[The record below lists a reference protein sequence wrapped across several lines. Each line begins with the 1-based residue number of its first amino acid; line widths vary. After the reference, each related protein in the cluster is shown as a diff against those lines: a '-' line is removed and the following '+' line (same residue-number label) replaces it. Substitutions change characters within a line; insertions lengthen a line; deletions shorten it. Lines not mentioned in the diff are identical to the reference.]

1 MSYDE
6 HLISMAGGDGETVDH
21 LAAIEARAGHFPSL
35 LVAHSDAGSPA
46 SVYEEADGL
55 ETICNIPGYYS
66 PEAQN
71 QIADAIVDMQ
81 SDRDTLL
88 ALVREQQAKLD
99 RVKALA
105 DWADEMTKCPCHK
118 FRVSPTEIR
127 AAITA
132 TEDGK

>member
-6 HLISMAGGDGETVDH
+6 HLISMAGGDGETVDQ
-21 LAAIEARAGHFPSL
+21 LAAIEARAGYFPSL

-88 ALVREQQAKLD
+88 ALVREQQAKLVAVD
-99 RVKALA
+99 NMVERA
-105 DWADEMTKCPCHK
+105 EMHGNHTLY
-118 FRVSPTEIR
+118 VYEVR
-127 AAITA
+127 AALTA
-132 TEDGK
+132 TEEGK